1 MIPPDDIF
9 IKASCLRPLRINHR
23 YFNQL
28 HNLVKRDSEPPVR
41 MSPRYHLIG
50 ISWLPIGNLHQSIC
64 KQNLGNQK
72 NLLKKVK
79 YITLGKVFYH
89 YNYRTIIRLS
99 KFNLKIVYN
108 FLLPCSCMSFTQE
121 FDICLIFNVNK
132 MGKLQIP
139 LKIPKKSRHIS
150 KEEIFKYLFIMKN
163 NTVLYLTIHIQTSPF
178 KKWSNSMFFLKCFF
192 LGSHAFFK
200 LKHTKYL

>member
-1 MIPPDDIF
+1 MSGDILGTRYFRRSPGHSALTEVDWPLHCTIEYGHRKHYMIPPDDIF

-121 FDICLIFNVNK
+121 FDICLIFNANK

-139 LKIPKKSRHIS
+139 LKYLKNQDKYPKR
-150 KEEIFKYLFIMKN
+150 KYL
-163 NTVLYLTIHIQTSPF
+163 NTYL
-178 KKWSNSMFFLKCFF
+178 L
-192 LGSHAFFK
+192 
-200 LKHTKYL
+200 